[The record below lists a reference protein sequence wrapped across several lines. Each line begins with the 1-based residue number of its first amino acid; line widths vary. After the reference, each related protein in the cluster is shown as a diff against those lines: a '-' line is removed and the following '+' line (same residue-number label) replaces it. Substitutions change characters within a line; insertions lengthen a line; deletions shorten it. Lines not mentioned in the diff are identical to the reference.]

1 MPLHLPK
8 HTPSW
13 KQGFARSAAESRNPG
28 LWKGLVGLWMPML
41 GPTGST
47 LFDLSGR
54 CNESTFAGTLNPT
67 EDWITTADG
76 PAIRLTNSDNGDEYL
91 TLPAR
96 ANSQGQSEW
105 SLVVRLSQT
114 ETTWV
119 QRFWWDERHTGSYGQ
134 NVILYNSD
142 VELLQWL
149 TRDTSTGLTGS
160 PDNNLS
166 VVLANPFAVSAAF
179 VYSPAQSLKAIYLD
193 GELAGS
199 TSTSVDPFNSSWTEI
214 YGHMM
219 SGLDGNCWQLLR
231 YNRALAP
238 HEVRQFHQD
247 PLAIVRQKPKYYPP
261 APGAIKGSSTLE
273 FTASAA
279 IQAAGKPSG
288 STGLS
293 FTASAAIHTA
303 GELFGSTALDFTAS
317 AASQAAGRLSG
328 STALD
333 FTASAASQAAGGLSG
348 STALGFTPRG
358 DISDTLAVRGPYRV
372 AAGVP
377 YVAGSVAGQLW
388 SPGSVSGA
396 VHTACPVV
404 GMVA

>member
-1 MPLHLPK
+1 MPLHFPK

-13 KQGFARSAAESRNPG
+13 KQGFARSAGKPRNPG
-28 LWKGLVGLWMPML
+28 LRKGLVGSWMPLL

-54 CNESTFAGTLNPT
+54 RNDSAFAGTLNPG

-76 PAIRLTNSDNGDEYL
+76 PAIRFTNATPGTEYL
-91 TLPAR
+91 TIPAA

-114 ETTWV
+114 YTDWAN
-119 QRFWWDERHTGSYGQ
+119 RPWWYESHTGGYGQ
-134 NVILYNSD
+134 NIIYYNS
-142 VELLQWL
+142 VAELLQWL
-149 TRDTSTGLTGS
+149 TRDTSTGLTGTGTT
-160 PDNNLS
+160 LS
-166 VVLANPFAVSAAF
+166 ASLANPFTVSAAF
-179 VYSPAQSLKAIYLD
+179 VYSVSQSLKAIYLD
-193 GELAGS
+193 GELAAS
-199 TSTSVDPFNSSWTEI
+199 TSTSVDPFNSSWTEL
-214 YGHMM
+214 YGYMM

-238 HEVRQFHQD
+238 DEARQLHQD
-247 PLAIVRQKPKYYPP
+247 PLAIVRQKAKYYPP
-261 APGAIKGSSTLE
+261 VTGPVTGGSTLD
-273 FTASAA
+273 FAASAA
-279 IQAAGKPSG
+279 IAAAGNVSG
-288 STGLS
+288 SKALD
-293 FTASAAIHTA
+293 FAAAAIHTA
-303 GELFGSTALDFTAS
+303 GEV
-317 AASQAAGRLSG
+317 SG

-333 FTASAASQAAGGLSG
+333 FTTSAAIQAVGGLSG

-358 DISDTLAVRGPYRV
+358 DLSDTLAVGGPYRV

-396 VHTACPVV
+396 VHAACPVA